1 MSDPVPQ
8 NESLESIKNKVIHCI
23 LCDLSVTR
31 KNAVPGSGSL
41 SKKLILI
48 GEAPGKNEDE
58 SGIPFVGG
66 AGKILDQALF
76 NAGIARKDTFITNVV
91 KCRPPNNRIPTEE
104 EIKICTDHYLKKE
117 IRIISP
123 KVICILGAT
132 ALKSLL
138 GLEHMTHHRGK
149 IINRPPLK
157 YFITYHPAATIYNN
171 KLKQVFFDDI
181 KVLAGIVN
189 KEGQDMNRYFPT

>member
-8 NESLESIKNKVIHCI
+8 NESLESIKNKVIDCI

-58 SGIPFVGG
+58 TGIPFVGG
-66 AGKILDQALF
+66 AGKILDQALV

-91 KCRPPNNRIPTEE
+91 KCRPPNNRIPSEE

-117 IRIISP
+117 IQIISP

-189 KEGQDMNRYFPT
+189 KEDQDMDRYFPT